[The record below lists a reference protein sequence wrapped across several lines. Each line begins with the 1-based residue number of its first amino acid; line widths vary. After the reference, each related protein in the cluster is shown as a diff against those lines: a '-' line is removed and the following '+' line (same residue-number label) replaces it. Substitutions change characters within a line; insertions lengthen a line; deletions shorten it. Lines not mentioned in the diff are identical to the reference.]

1 MKKLITLNEQ
11 DLYRLVESSINNIIM
26 EGYWNHPS
34 IDWNTVDT
42 ITFECSYDEDDLK
55 EAIEDG
61 DIDNSD
67 EGIEKWMYE
76 NLEFSILCQ
85 DNDGNNLGWLD
96 TTPDMMSYDGIPQEY
111 IDLIVDEYKK
121 DPKINHEYRIDDIS
135 YEMASRIDDVDE
147 ACKRMFDTADEYQRG
162 MHGFVLKDGT
172 IILMPPGGDHNN
184 ITSINGVE
192 SKWQFVEDGYPSIVG
207 NNLRVGG
214 ELTYPQ
220 KEVIGRMIRSY
231 SDEELYVSFL
241 GGKHGEQS
249 CRYYQPDWRAV
260 MADIERYY
268 TEGII
273 PQGDGF

>member
-1 MKKLITLNEQ
+1 
-11 DLYRLVESSINNIIM
+11 
-26 EGYWNHPS
+26 
-34 IDWNTVDT
+34 
-42 ITFECSYDEDDLK
+42 
-55 EAIEDG
+55 
-61 DIDNSD
+61 
-67 EGIEKWMYE
+67 
-76 NLEFSILCQ
+76 
-85 DNDGNNLGWLD
+85 
-96 TTPDMMSYDGIPQEY
+96 
-111 IDLIVDEYKK
+111 
-121 DPKINHEYRIDDIS
+121 
-135 YEMASRIDDVDE
+135 
-147 ACKRMFDTADEYQRG
+147 MFDTADEYQRG

-192 SKWQFVEDGYPSIVG
+192 SKWQFVEDGYPSILD

-220 KEVIGRMIRSY
+220 EEVIGRMIRSY

>member
-11 DLYRLVESSINNIIM
+11 DLYRLVERSINNILR

-34 IDWNTVDT
+34 IDWNMVDT

-76 NLEFSILCQ
+76 NLEFSIGCQ
-85 DNDGNNLGWLD
+85 DNDGDNLGWLD
-96 TTPDMMSYDGIPQEY
+96 TTQDMMSYDGIPQEY

-135 YEMASRIDDVDE
+135 YEMASRIDDVGE

-192 SKWQFVEDGYPSIVG
+192 SKWQFVADGYPSIMG

-249 CRYYQPDWRAV
+249 CRYYHPNWRAV

-268 TEGII
+268 TEGIM